1 MWTKWSKEKFGGEIP
16 AKIQCFKEN
25 KEQNNIATHYDFK
38 RIKRKKSM
46 KTLKFYFKA
55 S

>member
-38 RIKRKKSM
+38 RIKRKKIYENS
-46 KTLKFYFKA
+46 KVLFQ